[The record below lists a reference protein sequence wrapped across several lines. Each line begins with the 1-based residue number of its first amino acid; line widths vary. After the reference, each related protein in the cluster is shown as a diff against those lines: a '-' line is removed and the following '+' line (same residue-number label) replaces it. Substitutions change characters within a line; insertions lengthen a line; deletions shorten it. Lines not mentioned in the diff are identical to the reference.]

1 MYVSEDMMSI
11 GAKLRKGVAT
21 ASATDSRCDEVEV
34 RNLSSDGAGDC
45 GDSSCSALDEDELD
59 MES

>member
-11 GAKLRKGVAT
+11 GAKLRNGVAT
-21 ASATDSRCDEVEV
+21 ASAADSRWNEVE
-34 RNLSSDGAGDC
+34 SSSRHGAEEDFANC
-45 GDSSCSALDEDELD
+45 CSALDEEELD